1 MRFLLV
7 AAFGITS
14 CAGLGECSLQGP
26 EVYPKQ
32 VATTGTQTHSET
44 TSVSTNILQD
54 HLRVNKASG
63 VLLDWKTGRLLAS
76 VGEQHAATP
85 GSLLKP
91 LVLSYALRRGIVSA
105 NTTVY
110 CRRTLHVANR
120 SLPCTHPTDQPMLD
134 AQGALAFSCNTWFA
148 SVARRMSAQDLEE
161 VFQQTHLRHSS
172 AQFNDADTRI
182 LTALGLEHVSV
193 SPLQIGTA
201 YRALLL
207 HESHTSAVWSGL
219 RDSVVYGMAN
229 NARVPGIEVLGKTGT
244 ASNAGTWWTH
254 GWFVGAISDRFVLV
268 IYLPHGD
275 GGAAAALAGAVLR
288 EFLSEGVR

>member
-7 AAFGITS
+7 AAFGVTS
-14 CAGLGECSLQGP
+14 CAGLGECSLGGP
-26 EVYPKQ
+26 EVYPNIISS
-32 VATTGTQTHSET
+32 ARGEPHSEIA
-44 TSVSTNILQD
+44 SISTKILQD
-54 HLRVNKASG
+54 HLRVDKASG

-76 VGEQHAATP
+76 VGEQHAVTP

-91 LVLSYALRRGIVSA
+91 FVLSYALQRGIVSA

-120 SLPCTHPTDQPMLD
+120 SLQCTHPTDQPMLD
-134 AQGALAFSCNTWFA
+134 AKGALASSCNTWFA
-148 SVARRMSAQDLEE
+148 SLARRMSAQDLEE
-161 VFQQTHLRHSS
+161 VLQQAHLRHSS

-207 HESHTSAVWSGL
+207 HESHTSAVWYGL

-229 NARVPGIEVLGKTGT
+229 NARVHGIEVLGKTGT
-244 ASNAGTWWTH
+244 ANNAGTWWTH
-254 GWFVGAISDRFVLV
+254 GWFVGGISDRFVLV

-275 GGAAAALAGAVLR
+275 GGAAATLAGAVLR
-288 EFLSEGVR
+288 ELLSKGVR